1 MQYHLED
8 SAGYLI
14 YRVGRLLRFRAG
26 QYFRDRN
33 LDLSPE
39 QWGLLLQIAEKGEP
53 TMSDL
58 VDTTVGDHPNVTRL
72 VNGLVRM
79 GYVERMQNPEDKRSH
94 LISVTADGTSLIED
108 VFPDVT
114 EAKAVFF
121 EGLDQREVTA
131 LVKSLQV
138 VLGNLV
144 E

>member
-1 MQYHLED
+1 MQHHLEE

-14 YRVGRLLRFRAG
+14 YRVGRLLRFRAA
-26 QYFRDRN
+26 QYFRDHD

-39 QWGLLLQIAEKGEP
+39 QWGLMLQISENGKP

-58 VDTTVGDHPNVTRL
+58 VDTTVNDHPNVTRL

-79 GYVERMQNPEDKRSH
+79 GYVERERNPEDKRSH
-94 LISVTADGTSLIED
+94 LIALTAEGRSLIKD
-108 VFPDVT
+108 IFPDLT
-114 EAKAVFF
+114 EAKAAYF

-131 LVKSLQV
+131 LVKSLQT

-144 E
+144 G